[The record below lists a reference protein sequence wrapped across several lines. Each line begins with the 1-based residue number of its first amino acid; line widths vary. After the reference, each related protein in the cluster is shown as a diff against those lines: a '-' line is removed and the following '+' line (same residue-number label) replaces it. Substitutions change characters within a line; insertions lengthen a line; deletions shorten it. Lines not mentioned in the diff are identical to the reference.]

1 MLYKK
6 LPNSFYT
13 EKQVVLPFQSSQSL
27 GQLETVITLK
37 WVLKVSQLIL
47 EPLAVTYLNPCFTI
61 MLNIFKN
68 EYIFKKELRV

>member
-1 MLYKK
+1 MLFKK

-47 EPLAVTYLNPCFTI
+47 EPLAVTYLN
-61 MLNIFKN
+61 
-68 EYIFKKELRV
+68 